1 MNKNVDP
8 CDNFYEFAC
17 GGFMENNKIPGDQGG
32 VSTDRNINNFIQER
46 LNKSLAE
53 DIQPNELRA
62 LKLTKNLYRS
72 CMNESKHQVSEQRH
86 YIFHSFLIVS
96 FSFIYF

>member
-17 GGFMENNKIPGDQGG
+17 GGFVKKSKIPDDKPSITAFQLL
-32 VSTDRNINNFIQER
+32 DNLMKER
-46 LNKSLAE
+46 LNHSLAE

-62 LKLTKNLYRS
+62 FKLTKHLYRS
-72 CMNESKHQVSEQRH
+72 CINESKLQVSAQRR